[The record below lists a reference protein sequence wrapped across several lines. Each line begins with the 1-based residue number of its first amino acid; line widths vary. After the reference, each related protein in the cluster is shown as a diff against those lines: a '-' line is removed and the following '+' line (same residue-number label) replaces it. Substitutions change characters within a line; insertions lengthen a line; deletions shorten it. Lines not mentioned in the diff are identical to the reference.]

1 MDLAQYLKS
10 ISSLFLDTA
19 PIIYYI
25 EAHPQYG
32 PLVSEVVREFQSGRL
47 AAYSS
52 VVTLVEVLPKPIAM
66 GNESLSD
73 DFSNFLLAGRNITT
87 LEISS
92 DIARRAGKLRG
103 RYGFLKSM
111 DAIQIAASTEV
122 NADAFLT
129 NDVQLKKVTEI
140 SALVLKDFLSG
151 EEKA

>member
-73 DFSNFLLAGRNITT
+73 DFSN
-87 LEISS
+87 EISS

-111 DAIQIAASTEV
+111 DAIQIAASMEV

>member
-1 MDLAQYLKS
+1 
-10 ISSLFLDTA
+10 
-19 PIIYYI
+19 
-25 EAHPQYG
+25 
-32 PLVSEVVREFQSGRL
+32 
-47 AAYSS
+47 
-52 VVTLVEVLPKPIAM
+52 VTLVEVLPKPIAM

-111 DAIQIAASTEV
+111 DAIQIAASMEV

-151 EEKA
+151 EETA